1 MRRLSRCLSQDSP
14 PASVLSGSLES
25 LEDRESEEEPPV
37 HGSLHFSLYYDQLQG
52 QLVVTVLEARQ
63 LPLRD
68 FSHSVDPFVRVRLLW
83 AKEVEEEEDTDEEE
97 EIMGQRK
104 RRTGKEKEKSS
115 QSLQP
120 QQCVLHEWQ
129 TRIVKN
135 SSSPAFG
142 DQFSCA
148 LAEQEVARI
157 TVKLEV
163 CVHICEMYARK
174 LKLLKTHKTSVI

>member
-25 LEDRESEEEPPV
+25 LEDRESEEEPQV
-37 HGSLHFSLYYDQLQG
+37 RGSLRFSLYYDQLQG

-68 FSHSVDPFVRVRLLW
+68 FSHTVDPFVRVRLLW
-83 AKEVEEEEDTDEEE
+83 AREVEEEEEDIEEEEEEE
-97 EIMGQRK
+97 EIMDQRK
-104 RRTGKEKEKSS
+104 RTGKEKSS
-115 QSLQP
+115 ESLQP

-129 TRIVKN
+129 TRMVKN
-135 SSSPAFG
+135 SCSPAFG
-142 DQFSCA
+142 DQFSCG

-163 CVHICEMYARK
+163 CVQNWKMYAR
-174 LKLLKTHKTSVI
+174 